1 MMADSNPHPERGHLG
16 SDMILMEQIKY
27 SIAKLLNQ
35 LPFQVARAEP
45 ELDEEAWAVKVNCV
59 GGTMTI
65 TVSTKEP
72 FYGVVHGRNRSEPG
86 CSVQGS
92 GGLKTRLKVDLSVPE
107 GSPGNCGVR
116 YNPVRLGHAII
127 FYFNKCF
134 PEHGGEDDRRGS

>member
-1 MMADSNPHPERGHLG
+1 MADSNPHPERGHLG

-35 LPFQVARAEP
+35 LQFQVARAEP
-45 ELDEEAWAVKVNCV
+45 EAEEEAWAVKVNCV

-65 TVSTKEP
+65 TVTTKEP

-86 CSVQGS
+86 CSVQGN

-107 GSPGNCGVR
+107 GTPGNCGVR
-116 YNPVRLGHAII
+116 YNPVGVAM
-127 FYFNKCF
+127 
-134 PEHGGEDDRRGS
+134 